1 MFVLAYLG
9 VVAGIVRRASRI
21 RVASFDDG
29 VWWQRVETI
38 SFASLPQNLIVLVP
52 AAVAAVVGTI
62 MVRPV
67 VDQSVIWLRQLVR
80 ATAGTCYVVIV
91 IAALGILGLLF
102 RSGDNVG
109 DVEQMLSRLGGAA
122 MAYGMIRLCLEA
134 ERTS

>member
-21 RVASFDDG
+21 REASFEDG
-29 VWWQRVETI
+29 VWWQRIETI

-52 AAVAAVVGTI
+52 AAVAGVVGSI
-62 MVRPV
+62 LARSV
-67 VDQSVIWLRQLVR
+67 VDRSVLWLRQLVR

-91 IAALGILGLLF
+91 IASLGIVGLFF
-102 RSGDNVG
+102 RNGDNVG
-109 DVEQMLSRLGGAA
+109 DIEQMLSRLGGIA
-122 MAYGMIRLCLEA
+122 MAYAMIRLCLEA

>member
-52 AAVAAVVGTI
+52 AAVAGVVGTI

-91 IAALGILGLLF
+91 IAALGILGLFF